1 MRFVLGHEGWGGIRK
16 SKKNKT
22 IPGKEKDSSKAGRWE
37 YHRGKFWGKT
47 IWLELGA
54 CVGDQ

>member
-1 MRFVLGHEGWGGIRK
+1 MRFMLGHEGWGGIQK

-37 YHRGKFWGKT
+37 YHRGKFWEKA
-47 IWLELGA
+47 IWL
-54 CVGDQ
+54 